1 MLKDGK
7 VKYKENKKMK
17 VLLINGS
24 LHEKGCTYT
33 ALSEVE
39 KALNANGVE
48 TEIYWI
54 GQNATSGCKGCWACK
69 KTKKCVIDDGVNEF
83 VEKCAQVDGFV
94 FGSPVYYA
102 SAAGALVSFMDRVFY
117 SGGKNLAYKPAA
129 AVVSC
134 RRAGASTTFDVIN
147 KYFTINN
154 MPVVGSNYWNEIH
167 GNTAEEA
174 SQDEEGLQTM
184 RILGN
189 NMAWLLKCIQLGKEA
204 GLEPVRERKIM
215 TNFIR

>member
-1 MLKDGK
+1 
-7 VKYKENKKMK
+7 MK
-17 VLLINGS
+17 VMLVNGS
-24 LHEKGCTYT
+24 LHEQGCTYT
-33 ALSEVE
+33 ALCEVA

-48 TEIYWI
+48 TEIYQL
-54 GQNATSGCKGCWACK
+54 GDKSVSGCKGCWACK
-69 KTKKCVIDDGVNEF
+69 KTGKCVIDDCVNDF
-83 VEKCAQVDGFV
+83 VEKAAEFDGFV

-102 SAAGALVSFMDRVFY
+102 SAAGALISFMDRVFY
-117 SGGKNLAYKPAA
+117 SGGKFLAYKPAA

-147 KYFTINN
+147 KYFAINN
-154 MPVVGSNYWNEIH
+154 MPIVGSNYWNEIH

-174 SQDEEGLQTM
+174 VQDEEGLQTM

-189 NMAWLLKCIQLGKEA
+189 NMAWLLKCIEMGKNA
-204 GLEPVRERKIM
+204 GLEPLRERKIM

>member
-1 MLKDGK
+1 
-7 VKYKENKKMK
+7 MK
-17 VLLINGS
+17 VMLVNGS

-33 ALSEVE
+33 ALCEVE
-39 KALNANGVE
+39 KALNANGIE
-48 TEIYWI
+48 TEIFQLS
-54 GQNATSGCKGCWACK
+54 GKGVNGCKGCWACK
-69 KTKKCVIDDGVNEF
+69 KLGKCVIDDAVNEF
-83 VEKCAQVDGFV
+83 VEKAADFDGFV

-102 SAAGALVSFMDRVFY
+102 SASGALVSFMDRVFY
-117 SGGKNLAYKPAA
+117 SGGKKLAYKPAA

-154 MPVVGSNYWNEIH
+154 MLIVGSNYWNEVH
-167 GNTAEEA
+167 GNFAEEVLK
-174 SQDEEGLQTM
+174 DEEGLQTM

-189 NMAWLLKCIQLGKEA
+189 NMAWVLKCLQLGKGA
-204 GLEPVRERKIM
+204 GLEPTRERKIM

>member
-1 MLKDGK
+1 
-7 VKYKENKKMK
+7 MK
-17 VLLINGS
+17 VLLVNGS
-24 LHEKGCTYT
+24 GHEHGCTYT
-33 ALSEVE
+33 ALAEVA
-39 KALNANGVE
+39 KALNDNGVE

-54 GQNATSGCKGCWACK
+54 GKNQVAGCMGCWACK
-69 KTKKCVIDDGVNEF
+69 KTKKCVLDDGVNEF
-83 VEKCAQVDGFV
+83 VEKAAEFDGYV

-117 SGGKNLAYKPAA
+117 SGGKHFAYKPAA

-154 MPVVGSNYWNEIH
+154 MQIVGSNYWNEIH

-174 SQDEEGLQTM
+174 AQDEEGLQTM
-184 RILGN
+184 RVLGN
-189 NMAWLLKCIQLGKEA
+189 NMAWLLKCIQMGKEA

>member
-1 MLKDGK
+1 
-7 VKYKENKKMK
+7 MK
-17 VLLINGS
+17 VLLVNGS
-24 LHEKGCTYT
+24 YHEKGCTYT
-33 ALSEVE
+33 ARAEVA

-48 TEIYWI
+48 TEIYWL
-54 GQNATSGCKGCWACK
+54 GQNQVSGCKGCWACK
-69 KTKKCVIDDGVNEF
+69 KVKKCVIDDGVNEF
-83 VEKCAQVDGFV
+83 VAKAADFDGFV

-117 SGGKNLAYKPAA
+117 SGGKHLAYKPAA

-154 MPVVGSNYWNEIH
+154 MPIVGSNYWNEIH

-174 SQDEEGLQTM
+174 AQDIEGIQTM
-184 RILGN
+184 RVLGN
-189 NMAWLLKCIQLGKEA
+189 NMAWLLKCIEAGKEK
-204 GLEPVRERKIM
+204 GIEPQKEKKVL

>member
-1 MLKDGK
+1 
-7 VKYKENKKMK
+7 MK
-17 VLLINGS
+17 VLLVNGS
-24 LHEKGCTYT
+24 VHENGCTYT
-33 ALSEVE
+33 ALAEVA
-39 KALNANGVE
+39 KALSANGVE
-48 TEIYWI
+48 TEIY
-54 GQNATSGCKGCWACK
+54 QLAKAQVHGCRGCWACK
-69 KTKKCVIDDGVNEF
+69 KTKKCVIEDGVNEF
-83 VEKCAQVDGFV
+83 VEKAAQFDGFV

-102 SAAGALVSFMDRVFY
+102 SASGGLVSFMDRVFY

-154 MPVVGSNYWNEIH
+154 MPIVGSNYWNEIH
-167 GNTAEEA
+167 GNKAEEA
-174 SQDEEGLQTM
+174 LQDEEGLQTM

-189 NMAWLLKCIQLGKEA
+189 NMAWLLKCIELGKEA
-204 GLEPVRERKIM
+204 GVEIVKERKVM

>member
-1 MLKDGK
+1 
-7 VKYKENKKMK
+7 MK
-17 VLLINGS
+17 VMLVNGS

-33 ALSEVE
+33 ALCEVE
-39 KALNANGVE
+39 KALNDNGIE
-48 TEIYWI
+48 TEIFQLS
-54 GQNATSGCKGCWACK
+54 GKGVNGCKGCWACK
-69 KTKKCVIDDGVNEF
+69 KLGKCVIDDAVNEC
-83 VEKCAQVDGFV
+83 VEKAADFDGFV

-102 SAAGALVSFMDRVFY
+102 SASGALVSFMDRVFY
-117 SGGKNLAYKPAA
+117 SGGKKLAYKPAA

-154 MPVVGSNYWNEIH
+154 MLIVGSNYWNEVH
-167 GNTAEEA
+167 GNFAEEVLK
-174 SQDEEGLQTM
+174 DEEGLQTM

-189 NMAWLLKCIQLGKEA
+189 NMAWVLKCLQLGKEA
-204 GLEPVRERKIM
+204 GLEPTRERKIM

>member
-1 MLKDGK
+1 
-7 VKYKENKKMK
+7 MK

-24 LHEKGCTYT
+24 QHEKGCTYT
-33 ALSEVE
+33 ALSEVT

-48 TEIYWI
+48 TEIYQL
-54 GQNATSGCKGCWACK
+54 GQKQVSGCKGCWACK
-69 KTKKCVIDDGVNEF
+69 KLKKCVIDDGVNEF
-83 VEKCAQVDGFV
+83 VEKAAEFDGYV

-102 SAAGALVSFMDRVFY
+102 SASGALVSFMDRVFY

-154 MPVVGSNYWNEIH
+154 MQIVGSNYWNEVH
-167 GNTAEEA
+167 GNTAEEVL
-174 SQDEEGLQTM
+174 QDEEGLQTM
-184 RILGN
+184 RMLGN
-189 NMAWLLKCIQLGKEA
+189 NMTWLLKCIELGKEA
-204 GLEPVRERKIM
+204 GLAPERERKIM

>member
-1 MLKDGK
+1 
-7 VKYKENKKMK
+7 MK

-24 LHEKGCTYT
+24 QHEKGCTYT
-33 ALSEVE
+33 ALAEVA

-48 TEIYWI
+48 TEIYQVPQEI
-54 GQNATSGCKGCWACK
+54 RGCKGCWACK
-69 KTKKCVIDDGVNEF
+69 KIKKCVVDDGVNEF
-83 VEKCAQVDGFV
+83 VAKAAEFDGFV

-102 SAAGALVSFMDRVFY
+102 SASGGLVSFMDRVFY

-134 RRAGASTTFDVIN
+134 RRAGAATTFDVIN

-174 SQDEEGLQTM
+174 AQDEEGLQTM
-184 RILGN
+184 RMLGN
-189 NMAWLLKCIQLGKEA
+189 NMAWLLKCIELGKQA
-204 GLEPVRERKIM
+204 GIAPERERKIM

>member
-1 MLKDGK
+1 
-7 VKYKENKKMK
+7 MK
-17 VLLINGS
+17 VLLVNGS
-24 LHEKGCTYT
+24 YHEKGCTYT
-33 ALSEVE
+33 ALAEVA

-48 TEIYWI
+48 TEIYWL
-54 GQNATSGCKGCWACK
+54 GQNQVSGCKGCWACK
-69 KTKKCVIDDGVNEF
+69 KIKKCVIDDGVNEF
-83 VEKCAQVDGFV
+83 VAKAAEFDGFV

-117 SGGKNLAYKPAA
+117 SGGKNLAFKPAA

-154 MPVVGSNYWNEIH
+154 MPIVGSNYWNEIH

-174 SQDEEGLQTM
+174 AQDAEGLQTM
-184 RILGN
+184 RMLGN
-189 NMAWLLKCIQLGKEA
+189 NMAWLLKCIALGKEA
-204 GLEPVRERKIM
+204 GIAPETEKKIW

>member
-1 MLKDGK
+1 
-7 VKYKENKKMK
+7 MK
-17 VLLINGS
+17 VLLVNGS
-24 LHEKGCTYT
+24 GHEKGCTYT
-33 ALSEVE
+33 ALAEVA

-48 TEIYWI
+48 TEIYWL
-54 GQNATSGCKGCWACK
+54 GQNQVSGCKGCWACK

-83 VEKCAQVDGFV
+83 VAKAAEFDGFV

-147 KYFTINN
+147 KYFTISN
-154 MPVVGSNYWNEIH
+154 MPIVGSNYWNEIH

-174 SQDEEGLQTM
+174 AQDAEGLQTM
-184 RILGN
+184 RVLGN

-204 GLEPVRERKIM
+204 GVAPETEKKIW

>member
-1 MLKDGK
+1 
-7 VKYKENKKMK
+7 MK
-17 VLLINGS
+17 VLLVNGS
-24 LHEKGCTYT
+24 QHQNGCTYT
-33 ALSEVE
+33 ALCEVA

-48 TEIYWI
+48 TEIYQLGGKEI
-54 GQNATSGCKGCWACK
+54 RGCKGCWICK
-69 KTKKCVIDDGVNEF
+69 KTKACVIDDGVNEF
-83 VEKCAQVDGFV
+83 VAKAAEFDGFV

-102 SAAGALVSFMDRVFY
+102 SASGGLVSFMDRVFY

-134 RRAGASTTFDVIN
+134 RRAGATATFDVIN

-154 MPVVGSNYWNEIH
+154 MPIVGSNYWNEVH
-167 GNTAEEA
+167 GNKAEEVL
-174 SQDEEGLQTM
+174 QDEEGLQTM

-189 NMAWLLKCIQLGKEA
+189 NMAWLLKCIELGKQA
-204 GLEPVRERKIM
+204 GLTPEKERKIM

>member
-1 MLKDGK
+1 
-7 VKYKENKKMK
+7 MK
-17 VLLINGS
+17 VLLVNGS
-24 LHEKGCTYT
+24 CHEKGCTYT
-33 ALSEVE
+33 ALAEVE
-39 KALNANGVE
+39 RALNANGVD
-48 TEIYWI
+48 TEIFWLGKHQI
-54 GQNATSGCKGCWACK
+54 SGCKGCWICK
-69 KTKKCVIDDGVNEF
+69 KTKKCIIEDGVNEF
-83 VEKCAQVDGFV
+83 VEKAAEFDGFV

-154 MPVVGSNYWNEIH
+154 MPIVASNYWNEIH

-174 SQDEEGLQTM
+174 AQDAEGLQTM
-184 RILGN
+184 RVLGN
-189 NMAWLLKCIQLGKEA
+189 NMAWLLKCIALGKEA
-204 GLEPVRERKIM
+204 GVEPEKERKIW

>member
-1 MLKDGK
+1 MFKDGK

-69 KTKKCVIDDGVNEF
+69 KTKKCVIDDGINEF

>member
-1 MLKDGK
+1 
-7 VKYKENKKMK
+7 MK
-17 VLLINGS
+17 VLLVNGS
-24 LHEKGCTYT
+24 SHEKGCTYT
-33 ALSEVE
+33 ALAEVA

-48 TEIYWI
+48 TEIYWL
-54 GQNATSGCKGCWACK
+54 GQNQISGCKGCWACK
-69 KTKKCVIDDGVNEF
+69 KIKKCVIDDGVNEF
-83 VEKCAQVDGFV
+83 VAKAAEFDGFV

-117 SGGKNLAYKPAA
+117 SGGKNLAFKPAA

-154 MPVVGSNYWNEIH
+154 MPIVASNYWNEIH

-174 SQDEEGLQTM
+174 AQDTEGLQTM
-184 RILGN
+184 RVLGN
-189 NMAWLLKCIQLGKEA
+189 NMAWLLKCIALGKEA
-204 GLEPVRERKIM
+204 GIAPETEKKIW

>member
-1 MLKDGK
+1 
-7 VKYKENKKMK
+7 MK

-24 LHEKGCTYT
+24 QHEKGCTYT
-33 ALSEVE
+33 ALSEVA

-48 TEIYWI
+48 TEIYQL
-54 GQNATSGCKGCWACK
+54 GQKQVSGCKGCWACK
-69 KTKKCVIDDGVNEF
+69 KLKKCVIEDGVNEF
-83 VEKCAQVDGFV
+83 VEKAAEFDGYV

-102 SAAGALVSFMDRVFY
+102 SASGALVSFMDRVFY

-154 MPVVGSNYWNEIH
+154 MQIVGSNYWNEVH
-167 GNTAEEA
+167 GNTAEEVL
-174 SQDEEGLQTM
+174 QDEEGLQTM
-184 RILGN
+184 RMLGN
-189 NMAWLLKCIQLGKEA
+189 NMAWLLKCLQLGKEA
-204 GLEPVRERKIM
+204 GVEPVKERKIM

>member
-1 MLKDGK
+1 
-7 VKYKENKKMK
+7 MK
-17 VLLINGS
+17 VLLVNGS
-24 LHEKGCTYT
+24 RREKGCTYT
-33 ALSEVE
+33 ALCEVA

-48 TEIYWI
+48 TEIYQL
-54 GQNATSGCKGCWACK
+54 GEVSGCKGCWACK
-69 KTKKCVIDDGVNEF
+69 KTGKCVIEDCVNEF
-83 VEKCAQVDGFV
+83 VEKAEAFDGYV

-117 SGGKNLAYKPAA
+117 SGGKKLAFKPAA

-147 KYFTINN
+147 KYFAINN
-154 MPVVGSNYWNEIH
+154 MPIVGSNYWNEIH
-167 GNTAEEA
+167 GNKAEEA
-174 SQDEEGLQTM
+174 LLDEEGLQTM

-189 NMAWLLKCIQLGKEA
+189 NMAWLIKCIKLGKEA
-204 GLEPVRERKIM
+204 GLAPERERKIM

>member
-1 MLKDGK
+1 
-7 VKYKENKKMK
+7 MK
-17 VLLINGS
+17 VLLVNGS
-24 LHEKGCTYT
+24 SHEKGCTYT
-33 ALSEVE
+33 ALAEVA

-48 TEIYWI
+48 TEIYWL
-54 GQNATSGCKGCWACK
+54 GQNQISGCKGCWACK
-69 KTKKCVIDDGVNEF
+69 KVKKCVIDDGVNEF
-83 VEKCAQVDGFV
+83 VAKAAEFDGFV

-117 SGGKNLAYKPAA
+117 SGGKNLAFKPAA

-154 MPVVGSNYWNEIH
+154 MPIVGSNYWNEIH

-174 SQDEEGLQTM
+174 AQDAEGLQTM
-184 RILGN
+184 RMLGN
-189 NMAWLLKCIQLGKEA
+189 NMAWLLKCIALGKEA
-204 GLEPVRERKIM
+204 VIAPETEKKIW

>member
-1 MLKDGK
+1 
-7 VKYKENKKMK
+7 MK
-17 VLLINGS
+17 VLLVNGS
-24 LHEKGCTYT
+24 AHENGCTYT
-33 ALSEVE
+33 ALAEVA

-48 TEIYWI
+48 TEIYQLGKHQI
-54 GQNATSGCKGCWACK
+54 NGCKGCWICK
-69 KTKKCVIDDGVNEF
+69 KTKKCIMDDGVNEF
-83 VEKCAQVDGFV
+83 VEKAAEFDGFV

-117 SGGKNLAYKPAA
+117 SGGKYLAYKPAA

-154 MPVVGSNYWNEIH
+154 MPIVGSNYWNEIH

-174 SQDEEGLQTM
+174 AQDEEGLQTM
-184 RILGN
+184 RMLGN
-189 NMAWLLKCIQLGKEA
+189 NMAWLLKCIALGKEA
-204 GLEPVRERKIM
+204 GLAPERERKIM

>member
-1 MLKDGK
+1 MR
-7 VKYKENKKMK
+7 
-17 VLLINGS
+17 VLLVNGS
-24 LHEKGCTYT
+24 QHEKGCTYT
-33 ALSEVE
+33 ALNEVA

-54 GQNATSGCKGCWACK
+54 GQHQVSGCKGCWVCK
-69 KTKKCVIDDGVNEF
+69 KTKLCVIDDGVNEF
-83 VEKCAQVDGFV
+83 VAKAAEFDGFV

-154 MPVVGSNYWNEIH
+154 MPIVGSNYWNEIH

-174 SQDEEGLQTM
+174 VQDEEGLQTM

-189 NMAWLLKCIQLGKEA
+189 NMAWLLKCIELGKQA
-204 GLEPVRERKIM
+204 GLAPERERKIM

>member
-1 MLKDGK
+1 
-7 VKYKENKKMK
+7 MK

-24 LHEKGCTYT
+24 QHEKGCTYT
-33 ALSEVE
+33 ALAEVA

-48 TEIYWI
+48 TEIYQVPQEI
-54 GQNATSGCKGCWACK
+54 RGCKGCWACK
-69 KTKKCVIDDGVNEF
+69 KTKQCVIDDGVNEF
-83 VEKCAQVDGFV
+83 VAKAAEFDGFV

-102 SAAGALVSFMDRVFY
+102 SASGGLVSFMDRVFY

-129 AVVSC
+129 SVVSC

-174 SQDEEGLQTM
+174 LQDEEGLQIM
-184 RILGN
+184 RVLGN
-189 NMAWLLKCIQLGKEA
+189 NMAWLLKCIALGKEA
-204 GLEPVRERKIM
+204 GLAPERERKIM